1 MPRKR
6 NQTAETPQRDISELD
21 EKPIRLKDDED
32 ESEDDPSPKK
42 VASDDDEAEV
52 EGAADDLLGEDEESG
67 EDDDPIK
74 DFLTEED
81 NW

>member
-6 NQTAETPQRDISELD
+6 NQTTTEAPQRDISELD
-21 EKPIRLKDDED
+21 EKPVRLKDDED
-32 ESEDDPSPKK
+32 ESEEDPSPKK

-52 EGAADDLLGEDEESG
+52 EGVVDDLESAEEG

>member
-1 MPRKR
+1 MPRKK
-6 NQTAETPQRDISELD
+6 APVEAPQRDISELD

-32 ESEDDPSPKK
+32 EAEDDPSPKK
-42 VASDDDEAEV
+42 IASDDDEEVAE
-52 EGAADDLLGEDEESG
+52 LGDEVGEEDEAG